1 MAMKIIINN
10 HTDPYFNLAA
20 EEYLLDNVPGE
31 LFMLWRN
38 EPSVIIGKNQNAY
51 AELNLEFIR
60 EHNIKV
66 VRRLTGGGAVFH
78 DLGNVNFTYIVAREG
93 ENALDFDRFTRPVVE
108 ALRGLGVPAERLG
121 RNDIVVR
128 VGGEARKIS
137 GNAQCV
143 RPAAFAAG
151 GVDRVMHHGT
161 LLYSADMAKLA
172 GALNVDPEKIKA
184 KGIKS
189 VRSRVAN
196 IADFLAPKH
205 KGMGAEQFMEY
216 MLSRVPGE
224 RVTLTSEDEAAIRRL
239 AEEKYSTWEYT
250 FGSSKQYSVTRKKY
264 FEFGTV
270 EIGLDS
276 DGGIITEIKI
286 RGDFFGVRDVSEL
299 CERLRGVRLDY
310 GELLR
315 ALSDVSDYI
324 LGATPAEIA
333 SLIL

>member
-1 MAMKIIINN
+1 MKIIVNN
-10 HTDPYFNLAA
+10 HTNPYFNLAC

-38 EPSVIIGKNQNAY
+38 EPSVIIGRSQNAF

-93 ENALDFDRFTRPVVE
+93 AETLDFERFTQPVIE
-108 ALRGLGVPAERLG
+108 ALRKLGVPAELSG

-128 VGGEARKIS
+128 AGGELRKIS

-143 RPAAFAAG
+143 RPAVFAAG
-151 GVDRVMHHGT
+151 GVDRIMHHGT
-161 LLYSADMAKLA
+161 LLYSADMSKLA
-172 GALNVDPEKIKA
+172 GALNVDPDKIKA

-196 IADFLAPKH
+196 IADFLADEYR
-205 KGMGAEQFMEY
+205 GMDAVRFMEF
-216 MLSRVPGE
+216 MLGETPGE
-224 RVTLTSEDEAAIRRL
+224 RVELSPADEAAIQRL
-239 AEEKYSTWEYT
+239 ADEKYSAWDYT
-250 FGSSKQYSVTRKKY
+250 LGSSKQYSVTRKKY

-270 EIGLDS
+270 EVGLDS
-276 DGGIITEIKI
+276 DCGVICELNI
-286 RGDFFGVRDVSEL
+286 RGDFFGVRDVAEL
-299 CERLRGVRLDY
+299 CRRLRGVRLEHD
-310 GELLR
+310 ELIK
-315 ALSDVSDYI
+315 ALDGVSDYI

>member
-78 DLGNVNFTYIVAREG
+78 DLGNVNFTYIVAR
-93 ENALDFDRFTRPVVE
+93 D
-108 ALRGLGVPAERLG
+108 
-121 RNDIVVR
+121 
-128 VGGEARKIS
+128 
-137 GNAQCV
+137 AQCV